1 MLTAEE
7 RSAQI
12 VKLRRLPNQLRKLV
26 ERLGDEQLTT
36 HYLANEW
43 TVAQNVHHLADAH
56 MNAFLLLKLMLTE
69 EEPALKSY
77 SADGW
82 AALPDADHADIE
94 LSLCIVE
101 NLHVRLVQLFESLST
116 KDFERCGINVRGEK
130 RTVDDYL
137 RIYGNHGEAHLDQ
150 IQRTLAAQPRAPI
163 STPAAAVVSYEDED

>member
-1 MLTAEE
+1 MLTQEE
-7 RSAQI
+7 RREQI
-12 VKLRRLPNQLRKLV
+12 TKLRRLPNQLRKLV

-56 MNAFLLLKLMLTE
+56 MNAFLHLKLMLSE
-69 EEPALKSY
+69 EEPTLKGY

-82 AALPDADHADIE
+82 ATLSDADHADIE

-101 NLHVRLVQLFESLST
+101 NLHVRLVQLLESLRDA
-116 KDFERCGINVRGEK
+116 DFARSGINSRGDK

-150 IQRTLAAQPRAPI
+150 IQRTLAAQPRKANP
-163 STPAAAVVSYEDED
+163 PQDERPVMAEEA